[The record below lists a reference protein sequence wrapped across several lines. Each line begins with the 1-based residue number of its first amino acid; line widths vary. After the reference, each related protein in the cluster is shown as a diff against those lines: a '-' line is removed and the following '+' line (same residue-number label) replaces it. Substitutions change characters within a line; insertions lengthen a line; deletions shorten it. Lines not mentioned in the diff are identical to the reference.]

1 VQLGCVRKVFI
12 MITLREYAKNKGIS
26 YEAVRKQVVRYRL
39 ELEGHITKVKKT
51 QYLDEEAVLFLDSKR
66 QENPIIIQQTDISE
80 EIERLKNENK
90 ALLLKVA
97 TLQDELL
104 KEKDQVKNLQL
115 EKIELLETK
124 KTKKWWNVFK

>member
-1 VQLGCVRKVFI
+1 

-39 ELEGHITKVKKT
+39 ELEGHISKIKKT

-80 EIERLKNENK
+80 EMERLKNENK

-97 TLQDELL
+97 SLQDELL
-104 KEKDQVKNLQL
+104 KEKDQVKILQL
-115 EKIELLETK
+115 EKIELLEEK
-124 KTKKWWNVFK
+124 HQERRKWWNIFK

>member
-1 VQLGCVRKVFI
+1 VRKVFI

>member
-1 VQLGCVRKVFI
+1 